1 MDAIRLFV
9 SYAFY
14 MNFKFSDMDVKTTFL
29 HGDMEHELF
38 SRETPNFESE
48 EFPDHV
54 HILHKYVHS
63 LNQAPK
69 AWYERLSAYLL
80 QNGYKKGVIDNTLFI
95 KKS

>member
-1 MDAIRLFV
+1 
-9 SYAFY
+9 
-14 MNFKFSDMDVKTTFL
+14 MDVKTTFL